1 MLSCYFFRLLA
12 AVFGDQGEQLL
23 VLEVLAEDL
32 VEKLLLVG
40 FKTGPLEDHS
50 FPEGFILL
58 HLLLHRIEGSPGER
72 PRIKLPHS
80 GVPYCEV
87 FDQVHHKL
95 FAFEVLPGKLEEALK
110 GGLVEAGE
118 LLILVEGERSQPVEN
133 KAVAHVLDRPAGG
146 VVAGYFH
153 LEAVLMVISG
163 KDALGCQFALHFYY
177 STPLII
183 L

>member
-1 MLSCYFFRLLA
+1 MLIFYFLRLLA
-12 AVFGDQGEQLL
+12 AVFGDQGQQLL

-32 VEKLLLVG
+32 VEKLFFVG
-40 FKTGPLEDHS
+40 FKTGPLKDHS

-58 HLLLHRIEGSPGER
+58 DLLLHRVEGSPGER

-87 FDQVHHKL
+87 FDQVVHKL
-95 FAFEVLPGKLEEALK
+95 FAFEVLLGKLEEALE
-110 GGLVEAGE
+110 GCLIEAGE
-118 LLILVEGERSQPVEN
+118 LLIFVEGERGQPVEN
-133 KAVAHVLDRPAGG
+133 KAVAHVLNRQAGG

-163 KDALGCQFALHFYY
+163 KDALDCQFAFHF
-177 STPLII
+177 TIQL